1 MYEYKVKITRVVDGD
16 TVDAEVDLGF
26 DTFIKDRIR
35 LMGLDTPESRT
46 RNKKEKALG
55 LAAKA
60 RLKEILKEYKDTLFI
75 RTSKE
80 GKGKFGRILAEIF
93 SSYSDNTLIQRFLSV
108 NEMLIDEGH
117 ARRYYGGNKGEPWT
131 KEEGCDCGGD
141 PRKGFKQCTGTWYR
155 WTQDGYVEID
165 DTEAQTGTI
174 VENILEIFEE
184 FSPDKP
190 VKE

>member
-60 RLKEILKEYKDTLFI
+60 YLKELLRENKGDVIL

-80 GKGKFGRILAEIF
+80 GKGKFGRILG
-93 SSYSDNTLIQRFLSV
+93 TLLIYDGMTSV
-108 NEMLIDEGH
+108 NQMLIDEGH
-117 ARRYYGGNKGEPWT
+117 ARDYFGGSKDEQGEWT
-131 KEEGCDCGGD
+131 VEENG
-141 PRKGFKQCTGTWYR
+141 KWFR
-155 WTQDGYVEID
+155 WTQDGYVEI
-165 DTEAQTGTI
+165 
-174 VENILEIFEE
+174 EE
-184 FSPDKP
+184 
-190 VKE
+190 

>member
-60 RLKEILKEYKDTLFI
+60 YLKELLRKNKGDIIL

-80 GKGKFGRILAEIF
+80 GKGKFGRILG
-93 SSYSDNTLIQRFLSV
+93 TLLIYDGMTSV
-108 NEMLIDEGH
+108 NQMLIDEGH
-117 ARRYYGGNKGEPWT
+117 ARDYFGGSKDEQGEWT
-131 KEEGCDCGGD
+131 VEENG
-141 PRKGFKQCTGTWYR
+141 KWFR
-155 WTQDGYVEID
+155 WTQDGYVEI
-165 DTEAQTGTI
+165 
-174 VENILEIFEE
+174 EE
-184 FSPDKP
+184 
-190 VKE
+190 

>member
-35 LMGLDTPESRT
+35 LMGIDTPESRT

-60 RLKEILKEYKDTLFI
+60 YLKELLKENKGNIIL

-80 GKGKFGRILAEIF
+80 GKGKFAGMVGSLELALPDGKTF
-93 SSYSDNTLIQRFLSV
+93 NAGSGLTDIQRTEMMDWPPIGQQARIKY
-108 NEMLIDEGH
+108 EMLSDEGIPL
-117 ARRYYGGNKGEPWT
+117 KPT
-131 KEEGCDCGGD
+131 
-141 PRKGFKQCTGTWYR
+141 
-155 WTQDGYVEID
+155 ID
-165 DTEAQTGTI
+165 LIIE
-174 VENILEIFEE
+174 
-184 FSPDKP
+184 
-190 VKE
+190 

>member
-60 RLKEILKEYKDTLFI
+60 YLKELLKENKGDIIL

-80 GKGKFGRILAEIF
+80 GKGKFGRRLG
-93 SSYSDNTLIQRFLSV
+93 TLLIYDGKTSV
-108 NEMLIDEGH
+108 NQMLIDEGH
-117 ARRYYGGNKGEPWT
+117 ARNYFGGSKDEQGEWT
-131 KEEGCDCGGD
+131 VEENG
-141 PRKGFKQCTGTWYR
+141 KWFR
-155 WTQDGYVEID
+155 WTQDGYVEI
-165 DTEAQTGTI
+165 
-174 VENILEIFEE
+174 EE
-184 FSPDKP
+184 
-190 VKE
+190 

>member
-60 RLKEILKEYKDTLFI
+60 YLKELLKENKGDIIL

-80 GKGKFGRILAEIF
+80 GKGKFGRILG
-93 SSYSDNTLIQRFLSV
+93 TLLIYDGMTSV
-108 NEMLIDEGH
+108 NQMLIDEGH
-117 ARRYYGGNKGEPWT
+117 ARDYFGGSKDEQGEWT
-131 KEEGCDCGGD
+131 VEENG
-141 PRKGFKQCTGTWYR
+141 KWFR
-155 WTQDGYVEID
+155 WTQDGYVEI
-165 DTEAQTGTI
+165 
-174 VENILEIFEE
+174 EE
-184 FSPDKP
+184 
-190 VKE
+190 

>member
-1 MYEYKVKITRVVDGD
+1 MYEYKVKITLVVDGD

-60 RLKEILKEYKDTLFI
+60 YLKELLKENKGDIIL

-80 GKGKFGRILAEIF
+80 GKGKFGRILG
-93 SSYSDNTLIQRFLSV
+93 TLLIYDGKTSV
-108 NEMLIDEGH
+108 NQMLIDEGH
-117 ARRYYGGNKGEPWT
+117 ARNYFGGSKDEQGEWT
-131 KEEGCDCGGD
+131 VEENG
-141 PRKGFKQCTGTWYR
+141 KWFR
-155 WTQDGYVEID
+155 WTQDGYVEI
-165 DTEAQTGTI
+165 
-174 VENILEIFEE
+174 EE
-184 FSPDKP
+184 
-190 VKE
+190 

>member
-60 RLKEILKEYKDTLFI
+60 YLKDLLKENKGDIIL

-80 GKGKFGRILAEIF
+80 GKGKFGRILG
-93 SSYSDNTLIQRFLSV
+93 TLLIYDGKTSV
-108 NEMLIDEGH
+108 NQMRIDEGH
-117 ARRYYGGNKGEPWT
+117 ARNYFGGSKDEKGEWT
-131 KEEGCDCGGD
+131 VEENG
-141 PRKGFKQCTGTWYR
+141 KWFR
-155 WTQDGYVEID
+155 WTQDGYVEI
-165 DTEAQTGTI
+165 
-174 VENILEIFEE
+174 EE
-184 FSPDKP
+184 
-190 VKE
+190 

>member
-1 MYEYKVKITRVVDGD
+1 MYEYKVKITRVIDGD

-60 RLKEILKEYKDTLFI
+60 YLKELLRENKGDVIL

-80 GKGKFGRILAEIF
+80 GKGKFGRILG
-93 SSYSDNTLIQRFLSV
+93 TLLIYDGMTSV
-108 NEMLIDEGH
+108 NQMLIDEGH
-117 ARRYYGGNKGEPWT
+117 ARDYFGGSKDEQGEWT
-131 KEEGCDCGGD
+131 VEEN
-141 PRKGFKQCTGTWYR
+141 GTWYR
-155 WTQDGYVEID
+155 WPQAGYVEI
-165 DTEAQTGTI
+165 
-174 VENILEIFEE
+174 EE
-184 FSPDKP
+184 
-190 VKE
+190 

>member
-1 MYEYKVKITRVVDGD
+1 MYEYKVKITRVIDGD

-60 RLKEILKEYKDTLFI
+60 YLKELLRENKGDVIL

-80 GKGKFGRILAEIF
+80 GKGKFGRILG
-93 SSYSDNTLIQRFLSV
+93 TLLIYDGMTSV
-108 NEMLIDEGH
+108 NQMLIDEGH
-117 ARRYYGGNKGEPWT
+117 ARNYFGGSKDEQGEWT
-131 KEEGCDCGGD
+131 VEENG
-141 PRKGFKQCTGTWYR
+141 KWFR
-155 WTQDGYVEID
+155 WTQDGYVEI
-165 DTEAQTGTI
+165 
-174 VENILEIFEE
+174 EE
-184 FSPDKP
+184 
-190 VKE
+190 

>member
-60 RLKEILKEYKDTLFI
+60 YLKELLKENKGDIIL

-80 GKGKFGRILAEIF
+80 GNGKFGRILG
-93 SSYSDNTLIQRFLSV
+93 TLLIYDGKTSV
-108 NEMLIDEGH
+108 NQMLIDEGH
-117 ARRYYGGNKGEPWT
+117 ARNYFGGSKDEQGEWT
-131 KEEGCDCGGD
+131 VEENG
-141 PRKGFKQCTGTWYR
+141 KWFR
-155 WTQDGYVEID
+155 WTQDGYVEI
-165 DTEAQTGTI
+165 
-174 VENILEIFEE
+174 EE
-184 FSPDKP
+184 
-190 VKE
+190 